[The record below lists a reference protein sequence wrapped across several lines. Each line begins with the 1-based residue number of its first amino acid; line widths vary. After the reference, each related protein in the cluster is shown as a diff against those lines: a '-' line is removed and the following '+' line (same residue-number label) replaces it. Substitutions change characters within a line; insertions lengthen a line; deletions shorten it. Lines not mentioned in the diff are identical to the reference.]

1 MKPRFLLTLN
11 ERETMKN
18 NQHQR
23 DAKRIIHSQHN
34 VLPFVPREALPSVA
48 RGFAKQLNLP
58 QKTMLKAMA
67 RYVRLHLG
75 A

>member
-1 MKPRFLLTLN
+1 MT
-11 ERETMKN
+11 N

-23 DAKRIIHSQHN
+23 AAKRIIHSQHN

-48 RGFAKQLNLP
+48 RGFAKTYNLP

-67 RYVRLHLG
+67 RYKRLHLK
-75 A
+75 